1 MSDERTFLSPP
12 DMSEVERDMLLQA
25 FDSNWVAPAG
35 PDLPMFEAELG
46 GLTDRPHAVAL
57 SSGTAALHLALLL
70 AGTEPGDEVLVSTFT
85 FVASAN
91 AVLHAGAV
99 PVFVDSSPKDWNI
112 DPNLVEETLRE
123 RAAAGR
129 LPRALVA
136 VDLYGQC
143 CDYERLVSVCREFEV
158 PLIADAAESL
168 GAARDGRPGGAHG
181 VMVALSFNGNK
192 IITTGG
198 GGALVADDPALIDQ
212 ARYLATQARQ
222 PVAHYEHVDA
232 GFNYRLS
239 NLLAAVGRGQLCRL
253 PAMMAR
259 RRAINDAYT
268 EALGA
273 LPGVSFMPVPDGSEP
288 NRWLTVLTLDPELT
302 ADHETVRLALEERNV
317 ESRPAWKPMHRQP
330 LFADAEIVG
339 GAVSDGVFATG
350 LCLPSG
356 SSLTDDRLER
366 VIQVVTDTIGQS
378 S

>member
-1 MSDERTFLSPP
+1 MNAERTYLSPP
-12 DMSEVERDMLLQA
+12 DMSTVERDMLLQA

-35 PDLPMFEAELG
+35 PDLPAFETDLAS
-46 GLTDRPHAVAL
+46 LTDRSHAVAL

-91 AVLHAGAV
+91 AVLQCGAI
-99 PVFVDSSPKDWNI
+99 PVFVDSSPSDWNI
-112 DPNLVEETLRE
+112 DPDLVEETLRE

-129 LPRALVA
+129 LPRAVVA

-143 CDYERLVSVCREFEV
+143 CDYERLSAVCGEFDV
-158 PLIADAAESL
+158 ALIADAAESL
-168 GAARDGRPGGAHG
+168 GAARNCRPGGAHG
-181 VMVALSFNGNK
+181 VMAALSFNGNK

-198 GGALVADDPALIDQ
+198 GGALVADDPALIEQ

-222 PVAHYEHVDA
+222 PVAHYEHTDA

-239 NLLAAVGRGQLCRL
+239 NLLAAVGRGQLGRL
-253 PAMMAR
+253 PSMMAR
-259 RRAINDAYT
+259 RRAINDAYVA
-268 EALGA
+268 ALGD
-273 LPGVSFMPVPDGSEP
+273 LPGVAFMPVPQGSVP
-288 NRWLTVLTLDPELT
+288 NRWLTVLTIAPEAT
-302 ADHETVRLALEERNV
+302 AAPEGVRLALEEHNI

-330 LFADAEIVG
+330 LFADAEVVG

-356 SSLTDDRLER
+356 SSLTDVRLEH
-366 VIQVVTDTIGQS
+366 VIDVVADTIRQRS
-378 S
+378 